1 MPSEILV
8 AREHLPTALRT
19 ARRAGEIERI
29 RRGAYRVVPD
39 DGSRGP
45 DRWSA
50 ARWLQVDRARALGR
64 QLRSAHWFSH
74 QTAAMLHGLP
84 LWRLPS
90 QTHVLQTYRASSRA
104 ARDVRRHFVE
114 GRPADGCEVLGLPV
128 TTLERTVADCAT
140 TLPPLDA
147 LVVADAAVA
156 RGLDRDRTAKL
167 VASRARGGRRAL
179 LVLELADPGAESP
192 WESWLRYVAHW
203 AGLPHPR
210 TQVPVRTAIGRFR
223 VDLGWEDHRVLAEFD
238 GLVKYRTGA
247 LGTDHDPDRARIDEK
262 RRSDAITESTG
273 IQPLHVTS
281 KDAPDPQGVADRLL
295 ARFPADVRR
304 AARKNPLLPRPR

>member
-39 DGSRGP
+39 DGSRRP
-45 DRWSA
+45 DTWSA
-50 ARWLQVDRARALGR
+50 ARRLQVDRARALGR
-64 QLRSAHWFSH
+64 QLRTAHWFSH

-90 QTHVLQTYRASSRA
+90 ETHLLQTYRASSRA
-104 ARDVRRHFVE
+104 AADVRRHFVE
-114 GRPADGCEVLGLPV
+114 VRPSDGGEVLGLPV

-147 LVVADAAVA
+147 LVVADAALA
-156 RGLDRDRTAKL
+156 RGLDRDRTVQL
-167 VASRARGGRRAL
+167 VRMRSRGVRRAL
-179 LVLELADPGAESP
+179 LLLDLADPGAESP
-192 WESWLRYVAHW
+192 WESWLRYVGHW
-203 AGLPHPR
+203 AGLPRPR
-210 TQVPVRTAIGRFR
+210 TQVPVSTALGDFR
-223 VDLGWEDHRVLAEFD
+223 VDLGWEAHGVLAEFD
-238 GLVKYRTGA
+238 GLVKYRAGA
-247 LGTDHDPDRARIDEK
+247 LGPDHDPDRARIAEK
-262 RRSDAITESTG
+262 RRSDAIAESTG
-273 IQPLHVTS
+273 TRPLHVTS
-281 KDAPDPQGVADRLL
+281 RDAPDPQAVADRLV

-304 AARKNPLLPRPR
+304 AARRKPLLPRPR